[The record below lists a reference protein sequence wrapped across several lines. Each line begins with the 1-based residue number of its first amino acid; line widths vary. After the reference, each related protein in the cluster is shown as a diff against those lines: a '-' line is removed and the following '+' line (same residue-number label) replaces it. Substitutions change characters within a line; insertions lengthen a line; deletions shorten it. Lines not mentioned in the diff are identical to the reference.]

1 MILRWTNTQDTH
13 HRTPVFF
20 HGAAQCALPE
30 THHHH
35 RRRRHNN
42 NNAGLGIELASGS
55 IDVLD
60 STKGDTFLNLRHQ
73 ATLNFTRPGEE
84 ILLVTGRHSDFTGK
98 ARGMPHTHHCTRV
111 VF

>member
-1 MILRWTNTQDTH
+1 M
-13 HRTPVFF
+13 
-20 HGAAQCALPE
+20 GLPSAC
-30 THHHH
+30 HDW
-35 RRRRHNN
+35 RRLTTAKNN
-42 NNAGLGIELASGS
+42 NYAGLGIELASGS

-98 ARGMPHTHHCTRV
+98 ARGIRITCHAPPHTHTSCVLSVTCAIWQASV
-111 VF
+111 V

>member
-1 MILRWTNTQDTH
+1 MGLGHARCVPRLETTH
-13 HRTPVFF
+13 
-20 HGAAQCALPE
+20 
-30 THHHH
+30 
-35 RRRRHNN
+35 RHNN
-42 NNAGLGIELASGS
+42 NYNYNAGLGIELASGS

-84 ILLVTGRHSDFTGK
+84 ILLVTGRHSDFTGT
-98 ARGMPHTHHCTRV
+98 ACGMPHTHTTV